1 MQSNLLGSPCLQAG
15 EQSRVDAGRD
25 AGRRQKH
32 SRPAHTGGPMP
43 FSQIVS
49 HFDPSSAH
57 RLARM
62 IKCFREDLVESTSR
76 WDYTAPPP
84 EPSR

>member
-1 MQSNLLGSPCLQAG
+1 MTLA
-15 EQSRVDAGRD
+15 
-25 AGRRQKH
+25 
-32 SRPAHTGGPMP
+32 
-43 FSQIVS
+43 QIAS

-57 RLARM
+57 RLACM

-76 WDYTAPPP
+76 WDYTAPLP